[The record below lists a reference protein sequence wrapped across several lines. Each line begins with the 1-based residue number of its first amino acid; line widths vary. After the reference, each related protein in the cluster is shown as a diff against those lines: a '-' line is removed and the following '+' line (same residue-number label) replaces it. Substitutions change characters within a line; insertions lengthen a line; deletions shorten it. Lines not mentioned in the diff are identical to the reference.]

1 MGLQEELAEK
11 RRRVVEYLQ
20 EHQLDAVVL
29 TRQDNFAWFTAGKD
43 NHVEWASDVGAA
55 SLFITA
61 DDCTLV
67 TTNIETPRLAIEE
80 IAEHGYQIKSVPWYQ
95 GMESAILELAEGKR
109 VGADTAIPGTI
120 DIRDSFS
127 RLRYSLTSEEIERLK
142 VLGRKAGEAVAET
155 CFAIKPGQTEHEIAA
170 QLMERLTSQGI
181 VPVVVLVGTDERI
194 SQFRHPI
201 PTNKRLEKSAM
212 LVLCARQAGLIV
224 AVTRLVH
231 FGVLPPELRKKHDA
245 VVRIDATLISQTRVG
260 ACVGDI
266 LAKGISVYELEGYP
280 SEWRLHHQGGPCGY
294 ATREYL
300 AVPGCREIVQ
310 PNQPFA
316 WNPSITGTKS
326 EDTIL
331 ATDSGVEIITAADDW
346 PLVDVEVDGRL
357 YSRPEI
363 LIR

>member
-11 RRRVVEYLQ
+11 RRRVVSYLKEQ
-20 EHQLDAVVL
+20 HLDAVVL
-29 TRQDNFAWFTAGKD
+29 TRQDNFAWFTGGKD
-43 NHVEWASDVGAA
+43 NHVEMVSDVGAA

-67 TTNIETPRLAIEE
+67 TTNIEAPRLAIEE
-80 IAEHGYQIKSVPWYQ
+80 IGEYGYQIKSVPWYQ
-95 GMESAILELAEGKR
+95 GTESAILELASGKR
-109 VGADTAIPGTI
+109 VGADTPIPGTTNI
-120 DIRDSFS
+120 CGSFA
-127 RLRYSLTSEEIERLK
+127 RLRYSLTPEEVERIRI
-142 VLGRKAGEAVAET
+142 LGRKAGEAVAET
-155 CFAIKPGQTEHEIAA
+155 CLVIEPGQTEHQIAA
-170 QLMERLTSQGI
+170 QMMERLVSQGI
-181 VPVVVLVGTDERI
+181 VPLVVLVGTDERI

-201 PTNKRLEKSAM
+201 PTNKRLDKFAM

-231 FGVLPPELRKKHDA
+231 FGALPPELRKKHDA

-266 LAKGISVYELEGYP
+266 LAKGITVYELEGYA

-294 ATREYL
+294 ASREYL
-300 AVPGCREIVQ
+300 AVPGCKEIVQ

-331 ATDSGVEIITAADDW
+331 TSDQGVEVITTTDDW
-346 PLVDVEVDGRL
+346 PMVDVEVDGRI
-357 YSRPEI
+357 YTRPEI